1 MNNTEK
7 QPVNDIR
14 NRERT
19 IVRTGI
25 IGILTNIVLAAFKA
39 VIGILSNSI
48 AVVLDAV
55 SNLSDAVSSV
65 ITVIGSKLAGRSP
78 DRKHPLGHGRI
89 EYLTAMVVSGLI
101 LYAGITSAVESVK
114 KIIDPE
120 IPDYSTVSLIIIG
133 VAVIV
138 KILLG
143 TYVKKQ
149 GHKVNS
155 SSLIASGTDAL
166 FDAVIS
172 ASVLAS
178 AVIFLTT
185 GLSLEAYVGVIIAVF
200 IIKAGIEMMIDTLGD
215 ILGRRADSEK
225 VSKIREIL
233 VSEPEVLGAYDII
246 LYNYGPEKDYASV
259 HLELPDTMSVKD
271 VDILTR
277 RVETRVY
284 HETGVILTGV
294 GVYSFNTD
302 DDEAAAIRNRVSE
315 IVLGHEWALQMHGFF
330 VDTAAKTMRFDTVVS
345 FEVNRDEAIADLYAD
360 VTGEFPGYT
369 VTIVP
374 DLDISG

>member
-7 QPVNDIR
+7 QPVNDLR

-19 IVRTGI
+19 IVRTGF

-55 SNLSDAVSSV
+55 NNLSDAVSSV

-114 KIIDPE
+114 KIINPVD
-120 IPDYSTVSLIIIG
+120 PDYSTLSLIIIG
-133 VAVIV
+133 VAVVV

-149 GHKVNS
+149 GRKVNS
-155 SSLIASGTDAL
+155 SLLIASGTDSL

-185 GLSLEAYVGVIIAVF
+185 GLSLGAYVGVIIAVF
-200 IIKAGIEMMIDTLGD
+200 IIKAGIEMMIETLGD

-233 VSEPEVLGAYDII
+233 TSEPEVLGAYDII

-259 HLELPDTMSVKD
+259 HLELPDTMSVRE
-271 VDILTR
+271 VDMLTR
-277 RVETRVY
+277 RVETKVY

-302 DDEAAAIRNRVSE
+302 DDEAASIRNRVSE

-330 VDTAAKTMRFDTVVS
+330 VDTDAKTMRFDTVVS
-345 FEVNRDEAIADLYAD
+345 FEVNREEAIADLYAD